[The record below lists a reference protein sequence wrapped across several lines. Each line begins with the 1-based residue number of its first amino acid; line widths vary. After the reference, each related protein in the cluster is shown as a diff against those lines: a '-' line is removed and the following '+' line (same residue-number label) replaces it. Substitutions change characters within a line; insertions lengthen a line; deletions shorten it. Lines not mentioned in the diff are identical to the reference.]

1 MTIKPKS
8 KFINYRAFVLSEGL
22 KKMQEIK
29 AAPGSKLRQYIDEIN
44 NLYPPDIIQYYSPD
58 YAATL
63 MKKLDDYNTGE

>member
-8 KFINYRAFVLSEGL
+8 TVSKLRAFVLSEGL

-44 NLYPPDIIQYYSPD
+44 QLYPADIIQYYSPD

-63 MKKLDDYNTGE
+63 MKKLDDYNQGE